1 MEQIR
6 DCAGRLTFI
15 LDPET
20 WMVEHRY
27 KGCKTRAN
35 LELGASFTVE
45 REGAVTTITRTSLS
59 DYRVLHG
66 KTTT

>member
-20 WMVEHRY
+20 WMVEHLY

-35 LELGASFTVE
+35 LELGGSFTVE

-59 DYRVLHG
+59 EYRVTQG
-66 KTTT
+66 KKSA